1 MRPRAKRQQRRGC
14 HPRAMTQTPPLTA
27 VAPPASLIRA
37 DHAASA
43 GSYPAADRALLR
55 IRPAVYTVREQ
66 WDLLPEW
73 DRYLLRVHAYATVR
87 GDAMFS
93 HESAA
98 ALLGLPFFGHPRDIH
113 VFDSRRTRSLRFGD
127 VAVHTSADPRSALHL
142 GGLRTTTMLDTVL
155 DLVRCLPPAFGL
167 AVADDAARRMGIT
180 RERVISRAS
189 QQRTNRGRR
198 RVEWVGEHMDARA
211 ESVAESISRA
221 VAQWCGF
228 PRPTLQME
236 HRAGGRTYRS
246 DLSWPEHRV
255 IGECDGWQ
263 KYGTGNDATR
273 AFREEK
279 RREDALR
286 RAGWRVARWDYAG
299 ALRVDGV
306 RDALMAAGLP
316 LLRPADTA
324 RLATLQQRRAA
335 FDKHGRE

>member
-1 MRPRAKRQQRRGC
+1 
-14 HPRAMTQTPPLTA
+14 MTQTPPLTA
-27 VAPPASLIRA
+27 VEPPASLIRA

-43 GSYPAADRALLR
+43 GSYPAVDRALLR
-55 IRPAVYTVREQ
+55 IRPAVYTVREE
-66 WDLLPEW
+66 WEALPQW

-87 GDAMFS
+87 GGAMFS

-98 ALLGLPFFGHPRDIH
+98 ALLGLPLFGHPRDIH
-113 VFDSRRTRSLRFGD
+113 VFDCRRTRSLRFGD

-142 GGLRTTTMLDTVL
+142 GELRTTTVLDTVL

-167 AVADDAARRMGIT
+167 AVADDATRRMGIT
-180 RERVISRAS
+180 REGLLARAS

-198 RVEWVGEHMDARA
+198 RVEWIGEHMDARA

-228 PRPTLQME
+228 PRPALQRE
-236 HRAGGRTYRS
+236 HRADGRTYRS

-263 KYGTGNDATR
+263 KYGTGDDATR

-286 RAGWRVARWDYAG
+286 RAGWKVARWDYAG
-299 ALRVDGV
+299 ALRVDGM
-306 RDALMAAGLP
+306 RDALLSAGLP
-316 LLRPADTA
+316 LIHPADTA
-324 RLATLQQRRAA
+324 RLTTLRQRRPS
-335 FDKHGRE
+335 FEKRGGE

>member
-142 GGLRTTTMLDTVL
+142 GVCGRP
-155 DLVRCLPPAFGL
+155 RCW
-167 AVADDAARRMGIT
+167 T
-180 RERVISRAS
+180 RFSTS
-189 QQRTNRGRR
+189 
-198 RVEWVGEHMDARA
+198 
-211 ESVAESISRA
+211 SVASHLPSA
-221 VAQWCGF
+221 S
-228 PRPTLQME
+228 PSPTTP
-236 HRAGGRTYRS
+236 HAG
-246 DLSWPEHRV
+246 W
-255 IGECDGWQ
+255 
-263 KYGTGNDATR
+263 
-273 AFREEK
+273 
-279 RREDALR
+279 ALR
-286 RAGWRVARWDYAG
+286 GSG
-299 ALRVDGV
+299 
-306 RDALMAAGLP
+306 
-316 LLRPADTA
+316 
-324 RLATLQQRRAA
+324 
-335 FDKHGRE
+335 